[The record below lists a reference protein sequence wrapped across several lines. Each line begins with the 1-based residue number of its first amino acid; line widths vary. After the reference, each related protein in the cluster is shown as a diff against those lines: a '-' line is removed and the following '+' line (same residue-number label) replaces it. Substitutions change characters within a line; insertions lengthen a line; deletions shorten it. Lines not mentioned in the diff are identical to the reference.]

1 MPLRD
6 IRGHRRLT
14 DLLARSIERGALPPA
29 SIFAGQTGV
38 GKRATAIAV
47 AQALNCTGSGF
58 QVPGSGFDACG
69 SCKSCDRIAR
79 DVHPDVLIVEPGD
92 SGNIKLRRTPG
103 DNAGFVIE
111 EVIERIGFKPFEG
124 KRRVVIVD
132 EADAMVLQAQNALLK
147 TLEEPPPSSIFI
159 LVTARPDSLLP
170 TVRSRCIRLW
180 FAAGG
185 TSDVDA
191 DARAVAE
198 RVLTRAAGSEA
209 IPARLDA
216 AKDLLS
222 NTGRG
227 GASDREQ
234 LSGYLHAMASL
245 LRDAEIVATGADRRA
260 LANPDSQAVLDRL
273 AGAYRGERGVR
284 AFAAVDQGLVAL
296 ERNAGVKV
304 VADWVALQ
312 L

>member
-1 MPLRD
+1 M
-6 IRGHRRLT
+6 
-14 DLLARSIERGALPPA
+14 
-29 SIFAGQTGV
+29 
-38 GKRATAIAV
+38 
-47 AQALNCTGSGF
+47 
-58 QVPGSGFDACG
+58 
-69 SCKSCDRIAR
+69 
-79 DVHPDVLIVEPGD
+79 HPDVLIVEPGD

>member
-6 IRGHRRLT
+6 IRGHRRLIE
-14 DLLARSIERGALPPA
+14 LLARAVERGALPPA
-29 SIFAGQTGV
+29 SIFAGPSGV
-38 GKRATAIAV
+38 GKRATAVAV
-47 AQALNCTGSGF
+47 AQALNCLNPKAG
-58 QVPGSGFDACG
+58 DACG
-69 SCKSCDRIAR
+69 TCAACTRIAR
-79 DVHPDVLIVEPGD
+79 NVHPDVLLIEPGD
-92 SGNIKLRRTPG
+92 SGNIKIEPIRDAIDRT
-103 DNAGFVIE
+103 
-111 EVIERIGFKPFEG
+111 GFKPFEG

-132 EADAMVLQAQNALLK
+132 EADAMMPQAQNALLK

-180 FAAGG
+180 FAADGAAA
-185 TSDVDA
+185 VDEE
-191 DARAVAE
+191 ARAVAE
-198 RVLTRAAGSEA
+198 RVLINVMGSDA
-209 IPARLDA
+209 VGVRLNA
-216 AKDLLS
+216 AKDLLT

-234 LSGYLHAMASL
+234 LSGYLRAMASL
-245 LRDAEIVATGADRRA
+245 LRDAEIVATGADAKAIANSDSRPA
-260 LANPDSQAVLDRL
+260 LERL
-273 AGAYRGERGVR
+273 STAYRGDRGVR

-296 ERNAGVKV
+296 DRNAGVKV